1 MEITR
6 ATEQELEELISFY
19 RRTAEDMEETVRYV
33 VNPRTDPATGAVR
46 PAADGIKLQLLH
58 ILKGT
63 DLAEEYLAGRVPV
76 MRLEEYTALLQRLVP
91 LIPDSVT
98 VHRLTGDG
106 PKRLLLAPLW
116 TADKKRVMNT
126 VEHALRN
133 IERRELS

>member
-1 MEITR
+1 
-6 ATEQELEELISFY
+6 
-19 RRTAEDMEETVRYV
+19 MEETVRYV
-33 VNPRTDPATGAVR
+33 VDPRTDPLTGMVR

-76 MRLEEYTALLQRLVP
+76 MCLEEYTALLQRLVP

-133 IERRELS
+133 TERRILL